1 MNYLQSLPDELI
13 NIIGL
18 YIDYTAT
25 NILTNSLNIKINYK
39 YLLRYQYPAFFK
51 IIGLLALNDSKWVD
65 YPWSMFYDD
74 INMTIKIILYKM
86 KSDTMW
92 KVEYLYSNNIKE
104 FVSLYIKNNIKFD
117 ILDAYF
123 ILYRDYD
130 PSGTKYYK
138 YRSNFPNIP
147 NMEHIFI
154 SSIDNFDINIRLF
167 DYIEDYTECTD
178 FTDSSDA
185 LIILYF
191 IYLYFLI
198 RENIE
203 TRDIENIRGFKLLS
217 KDNGEFDHNEMIL
230 YQYIMERV
238 DSLIRNI

>member
-39 YLLRYQYPAFFK
+39 YLQLNININYKYLLRYQYPAFFK
-51 IIGLLALNDSKWVD
+51 IIGVLALNDSKWVD
-65 YPWSMFYDD
+65 YPWSMFYND
-74 INMTIKIILYKM
+74 INITIKIILYKM

-104 FVSLYIKNNIKFD
+104 FVSLYIKNNIKFN
-117 ILDAYF
+117 IVDAYF

-138 YRSNFPNIP
+138 YRSNFP

-185 LIILYF
+185 LIILY
-191 IYLYFLI
+191 IYTF
-198 RENIE
+198 
-203 TRDIENIRGFKLLS
+203 
-217 KDNGEFDHNEMIL
+217 
-230 YQYIMERV
+230 
-238 DSLIRNI
+238 